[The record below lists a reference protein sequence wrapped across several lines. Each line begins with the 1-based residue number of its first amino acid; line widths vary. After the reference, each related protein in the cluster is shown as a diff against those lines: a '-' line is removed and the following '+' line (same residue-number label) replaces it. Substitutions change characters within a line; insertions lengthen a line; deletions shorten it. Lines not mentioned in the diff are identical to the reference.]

1 MKKMNV
7 LWLMS
12 DQHNAN
18 CMSCADH
25 PIVKTPHLDA
35 IAQEGIR
42 YTNAFANNPICAP
55 SRICFMTGQHVHTHG
70 YYGNQNND
78 CTDENRLFLP
88 SVFRNYGYQTAMFGK
103 AHLIRKWLDEG
114 FEQYGVCDMIDAKQG
129 APESCHYFKYLQDH
143 GLADYYEEGNPKP
156 GQEYTHDGS
165 APAQLPYEHSI
176 ERFTGNGAIEFLKT
190 RDTDRPFFLNVSFQ
204 RPHAPIAPAA
214 EHFGLY
220 NPADIPLP
228 ASACDLF
235 ERKFEGK
242 PSFMQQHISQLGGY
256 PLVCKDKAAL
266 QQVLASYYA
275 LISVI
280 DAEIGRVIETLK
292 ELGEYENTIIFYT
305 ADHGDFAGEHGLFH
319 KNLGIYE
326 SIQKIPFLLKVP
338 GGAAGKT
345 CEDLVESID
354 WYPTICKLCGVP
366 TSDKVEGNALL
377 AASSP
382 NTDPDTSI
390 VMEPASKTAIFCDW
404 DFYNSTRAIAVR
416 TKTRRLV
423 YHANTNEGELYD
435 HETDPDELINQY
447 DNPTYNA
454 DRLALT
460 SQLLTFA
467 MGHAKRS
474 DCVQDRKIQHESRFD
489 PVVLLQRDKIYWS
502 DLDKTYHTVKSWPP
516 SKK

>member
-1 MKKMNV
+1 MKKPNI

-18 CMSCADH
+18 CMGCAGH
-25 PIVKTPHLDA
+25 PTVQTPNLDA
-35 IAQEGIR
+35 IAAEGVR

-55 SRICFMTGQHVHTHG
+55 SRICFMNGQHAHTHG
-70 YYGNQNND
+70 YYGNHNNN

-88 SVFRNYGYQTAMFGK
+88 SVMRNHGYQTALIGK

-114 FEQYGVCDMIDAKQG
+114 FEHYALCDMVDAWQG
-129 APESCHYFKYLQDH
+129 DPESCHYFKYLKDH

-156 GQEYTHDGS
+156 GQEYTLDGS

-176 ERFTGNGAIEFLKT
+176 ERFTGNGAIDFLKN
-190 RDTDRPFFLNVSFQ
+190 RDTTRPFFLNVSFQ

-214 EHFGLY
+214 EHFNMY
-220 NPADIPLP
+220 DPATIPLP
-228 ASACDLF
+228 ASSCDLF
-235 ERKFEGK
+235 ERKFAGK
-242 PSFMQQHISQLGGY
+242 PSFMQTHIAKLGGY
-256 PLVCKDKAAL
+256 PLICETKEEL

-292 ELGEYENTIIFYT
+292 EMGEYENTIIFYT

-319 KNLGIYE
+319 KNMGIYD

-338 GGAAGKT
+338 NGAAGQT
-345 CEDLVESID
+345 CDDLVQSLD

-366 TSDKVEGNALL
+366 VRDKVEGSVLPL
-377 AASSP
+377 AAAH
-382 NTDPDTSI
+382 D
-390 VMEPASKTAIFCDW
+390 AIFCDW
-404 DFYNSTRAIAVR
+404 DFYNTRALAIR

-423 YHANTNEGELYD
+423 YYADTMEGELYD
-435 HETDPDELINQY
+435 HETDPDELINHY
-447 DNPTYNA
+447 DNPAYTA
-454 DRLALT
+454 DRHVLT
-460 SQLLTFA
+460 AQLLTFA

-474 DCVQDRKIQHESRFD
+474 DIAQDKTRDYAARFD
-489 PVVLLQRDKIYWS
+489 PVTLLQQGKIYWS
-502 DLDKTYHTVKSWPP
+502 DLDKTYHNVKSWPP
-516 SKK
+516 AVQPNKD